1 MLHHKSKDT
10 DNHYDNYNIY
20 IDPCT
25 GAHIISGTPLPEKV
39 ITSVPQTSN
48 TRPIYNNYNYNIID
62 PNPESRL
69 SDLVKSQKKDGS

>member
-1 MLHHKSKDT
+1 MLHHKCKDN
-10 DNHYDNYNIY
+10 DNHYDNYHIY

-39 ITSVPQTSN
+39 I

>member
-1 MLHHKSKDT
+1 MLHHKCKD
-10 DNHYDNYNIY
+10 NDNYHIY

-39 ITSVPQTSN
+39 ITSVPQTST

-62 PNPESRL
+62 PNPKSRL